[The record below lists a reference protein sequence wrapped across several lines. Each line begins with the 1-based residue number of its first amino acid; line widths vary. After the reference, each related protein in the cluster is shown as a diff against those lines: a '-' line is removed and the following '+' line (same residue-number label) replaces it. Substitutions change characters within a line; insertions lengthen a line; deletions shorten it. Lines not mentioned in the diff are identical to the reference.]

1 MTAAGMY
8 HVNIIDIREK
18 GVDHTAYVSRPRE
31 LSESLRG
38 DVVGQTLLLKLGG
51 VQRKVIVEDRQLVVF
66 GPVLIEEYLRQE
78 RHVLGVP
85 HIARIAEAE

>member
-1 MTAAGMY
+1 M
-8 HVNIIDIREK
+8 
-18 GVDHTAYVSRPRE
+18 
-31 LSESLRG
+31 
-38 DVVGQTLLLKLGG
+38 LKLGG